1 LIILESERFRK
12 ELRAIA
18 FYIREES
25 PQNAVR
31 FVALLKARIDT
42 LVHSPYRYRRSIYFD
57 DEQMRD
63 MVYKGYTVVYEI
75 DEEKERIVLLSIFN
89 RNLPDL

>member
-1 LIILESERFRK
+1 MIILESERFRK

-18 FYIREES
+18 LYIRAES

-31 FVALLKARIDT
+31 FVELLKERIDT
-42 LVHSPYRYRRSIYFD
+42 LVRSPYRYRRSIYFD

-63 MVYKGYTVVYEI
+63 MIYKGYTVVYEI
-75 DEEKERIVLLSIFN
+75 DEEKDRIVLLSIFN

>member
-1 LIILESERFRK
+1 MIILESERFRK

-18 FYIREES
+18 LYIREES

-31 FVALLKARIDT
+31 FIELLKERIDT
-42 LVHSPYRYRRSIYFD
+42 LVRSPYRDRKSIYFD

-75 DEEKERIVLLSIFN
+75 DEEKDRIVLFEYF
-89 RNLPDL
+89 

>member
-18 FYIREES
+18 LYIREES

-31 FVALLKARIDT
+31 FIELLKERIDT
-42 LVHSPYRYRRSIYFD
+42 LVRSPYRDRKSIYFD

-75 DEEKERIVLLSIFN
+75 DEEKDRIVLFEYF
-89 RNLPDL
+89 